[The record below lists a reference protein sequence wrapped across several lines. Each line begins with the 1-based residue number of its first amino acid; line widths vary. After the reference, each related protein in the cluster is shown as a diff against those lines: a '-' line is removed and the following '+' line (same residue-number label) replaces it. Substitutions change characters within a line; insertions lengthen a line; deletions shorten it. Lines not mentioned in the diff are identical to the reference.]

1 MDEKTDGQVAYEAY
15 SAFSAGRSLISGAPL
30 PAWDAQAPGIEGAW
44 EAAADAVLDANVKP
58 VPVTKCGWCG
68 AVAVR
73 TVEMQKGNERPV
85 IGRSCRDHVKEAALW
100 AEGMTA

>member
-68 AVAVR
+68 EKASR
-73 TVEMQKGNERPV
+73 SFDMQKGDERPV
-85 IGRSCRDHVKEAALW
+85 EVKSCRDHVRDAALW
-100 AEGMTA
+100 AEEMTS